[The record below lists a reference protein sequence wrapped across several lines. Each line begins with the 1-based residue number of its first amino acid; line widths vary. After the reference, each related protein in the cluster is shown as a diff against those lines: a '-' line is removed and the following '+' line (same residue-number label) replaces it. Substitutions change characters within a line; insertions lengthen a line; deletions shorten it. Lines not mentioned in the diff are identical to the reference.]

1 MNQPPSSADKPL
13 VGAGL
18 LAALAASLCCIT
30 PLLAVVGGLGGVAS
44 SFSWLEPFRPYFIAL
59 TVGVLGFAWYK
70 KLKPRPADDCG
81 CAVNEKPSLLQ
92 SKGFLGVVTVLAA
105 ALLAFPYYGAR
116 LYPTA
121 AAPVSA
127 VTTTTTGAA
136 PVWQTASYRI
146 GGMTC
151 EACAKHVEH
160 AVQQLPGVQAV
171 TVSYDQGTAQV
182 RFDAVKSPAAQVA
195 QAINGTGYHI
205 LPATAPR

>member
-1 MNQPPSSADKPL
+1 MNQSPSSADKPL

-59 TVGVLGFAWYK
+59 TVGVLGFAWYQ
-70 KLKPRPADDCG
+70 KLRPRPADDCG
-81 CAVNEKPSLLQ
+81 CAVDAKPSLLQ
-92 SKGFLGVVTVLAA
+92 SKGFLGVVTVLAV

-116 LYPTA
+116 LYPTT
-121 AAPVSA
+121 A
-127 VTTTTTGAA
+127 VPASTVATTGAT
-136 PVWQTASYRI
+136 PVWQTANYRI

-151 EACAKHVEH
+151 DACAKHIEH
-160 AVQQLPGVQAV
+160 AVQQVPGVQAV

-182 RFDAVKSPAAQVA
+182 RFDAAKSPAAQVA

-205 LPATAPR
+205 LPANASR